1 MDKKLYISLIFS
13 NFVVEIKS
21 KSQENHMYNFCAKFR
36 QILDICKRHSENLVN
51 SLGNVPRVGVVP
63 RFSDLEVVALSLT
76 AEALG
81 IDSEN
86 CLFHRLS
93 LCKDAIPNL
102 ISRRQFND
110 RRKLT
115 AGLCEEIRKRIA
127 DEIDGGE
134 DRFIVD
140 SKPIEVCKPARSK
153 RCAMGR
159 GDIDRAP
166 SYGYC
171 ASQRKYY
178 YGYKLHGLTGTS
190 GVFHS
195 YDITAANVHD
205 INYLNDIKLEYRD
218 CGIVGDKGYLSA
230 EVQLDLFETA
240 NIRLETPSRSNQ
252 KDARP
257 FPTVLRKV
265 RKRIE
270 TNFSQLCDQ
279 FLFIR
284 NYAKNVDGL
293 FTRIIGKISAFTVLQ
308 YINKI
313 NNKPIG
319 QIKYALL

>member
-1 MDKKLYISLIFS
+1 M
-13 NFVVEIKS
+13 
-21 KSQENHMYNFCAKFR
+21 
-36 QILDICKRHSENLVN
+36 
-51 SLGNVPRVGVVP
+51 GVVP
-63 RFSDLEVVALSLT
+63 RFSDLEVIALSLT

-86 CLFHRLS
+86 YLFHQLS
-93 LCKDAIPNL
+93 KFKGEMPNL
-102 ISRRQFND
+102 ISRRQYND

-115 AGLCEEIRKRIA
+115 AGLCEEIRKRIV
-127 DEIDGGE
+127 DRIDGGE
-134 DRFIVD
+134 DCFIVD

-159 GDIDRAP
+159 GDTDRAP

-171 ASQRKYY
+171 ASQRKHY

-205 INYLNDIKLEYRD
+205 INYLNDVKLEYHD

-252 KDARP
+252 KEARP
-257 FPTVLRKV
+257 FPVVLRKV

-284 NYAKNVDGL
+284 NYAKNVNGL

-308 YINKI
+308 YINKT

>member
-1 MDKKLYISLIFS
+1 MHISLIFS
-13 NFVVEIKS
+13 NFVVENKN

-36 QILDICKRHSENLVN
+36 QILDICKCHSKNLVN

-63 RFSDLEVVALSLT
+63 RFSDLEVIAMSLT

-81 IDSEN
+81 LDSEN
-86 CLFHRLS
+86 RLFHMLS
-93 LCKDAIPNL
+93 QCKDEIPNL
-102 ISRRQFND
+102 ISRRQYND

-115 AGLCEEIRKRIA
+115 AGLCEEVRKRIVE
-127 DEIDGGE
+127 DIDGGE
-134 DRFIVD
+134 DCFIID
-140 SKPIEVCKPARSK
+140 SKPIEICKPARSK

-159 GDIDRAP
+159 DDIDRAP
-166 SYGYC
+166 AYGYC
-171 ASQRKYY
+171 ASQGKYY
-178 YGYKLHGLTGTS
+178 YGYKLHGLIGVG

-205 INYLNDIKLEYRD
+205 VNYLNDVRLEYHD
-218 CGIVGDKGYLSA
+218 CGIIGDKGYVSA

-252 KDARP
+252 KNARP
-257 FPTVLRKV
+257 FPAVFRKA

-270 TNFSQLCDQ
+270 TDFSQLCDQ
-279 FLFIR
+279 FLLIR

-293 FTRIIGKISAFTVLQ
+293 FTRIIGKVSAFTVLQ

-313 NNKPIG
+313 NNRPIG
-319 QIKYALL
+319 HVKYALF

>member
-1 MDKKLYISLIFS
+1 MIFS

-36 QILDICKRHSENLVN
+36 QILDICKCHSENLVN
-51 SLGNVPRVGVVP
+51 SQGNVPRVGVVP
-63 RFSDLEVVALSLT
+63 RFSDLEVIALSLT

-86 CLFHRLS
+86 YLFHQLS
-93 LCKDAIPNL
+93 KFKGEMPNL
-102 ISRRQFND
+102 ISRRQYND

-115 AGLCEEIRKRIA
+115 AGLCEEIRKRIV
-127 DEIDGGE
+127 DRIDGGE

-159 GDIDRAP
+159 GDTGRAP

-171 ASQRKYY
+171 ASQRKHY

-205 INYLNDIKLEYRD
+205 INYLNDVKLEYHG

-252 KDARP
+252 KEARP
-257 FPTVLRKV
+257 FPVVLRKV

-284 NYAKNVDGL
+284 NYAKNVNGL
-293 FTRIIGKISAFTVLQ
+293 FTRVIGKISAFTVLQ

>member
-1 MDKKLYISLIFS
+1 MIKKLYISLIFS

-21 KSQENHMYNFCAKFR
+21 KSQKNPMYNFCAKFR
-36 QILDICKRHSENLVN
+36 QILDICKLHSENLVN
-51 SLGNVPRVGVVP
+51 SLGNVPRVGKVP
-63 RFSDLEVVALSLT
+63 RFSDLEVIALSMT
-76 AEALG
+76 AEAFG
-81 IDSEN
+81 IDSESH
-86 CLFHRLS
+86 LFHQLS
-93 LCKDAIPNL
+93 KSKDEIPNL
-102 ISRRQFND
+102 VSRRQYND

-115 AGLCEEIRKRIA
+115 ASLCEEIRKRIV
-127 DEIDGGE
+127 DSIDGGE
-134 DRFIVD
+134 DCFIID

-159 GDIDRAP
+159 DDIDRAP

-171 ASQRKYY
+171 ASQGKYY
-178 YGYKLHGLTGTS
+178 YGYKLHGLTGVS

-205 INYLNDIKLEYRD
+205 INYLKDVKTEYHD
-218 CGIVGDKGYLSA
+218 CDIVGDKAYLSA

-240 NIRLETPSRSNQ
+240 NIKLETPSRSNQ
-252 KDARP
+252 KNAKP
-257 FPTVLRKV
+257 FPTVLRKA

-284 NYAKNVDGL
+284 NYAKNVNGL

-319 QIKYALL
+319 QVKYALL

>member
-1 MDKKLYISLIFS
+1 MDKKLHILLIFS

-21 KSQENHMYNFCAKFR
+21 ESQENHMYNFCAKFR

-63 RFSDLEVVALSLT
+63 RFSDLEVIALSL
-76 AEALG
+76 ASEALG

-93 LCKDAIPNL
+93 RCKNEIPNL
-102 ISRRQFND
+102 ISRRQYND

-134 DRFIVD
+134 DCFIVD
-140 SKPIEVCKPARSK
+140 SKPIEVCRPARSK
-153 RCAMGR
+153 CCAMGR
-159 GDIDRAP
+159 GDINRAP
-166 SYGYC
+166 AYGYC
-171 ASQRKYY
+171 ASQRRHY
-178 YGYKLHGLTGTS
+178 YGYKLHGLTGMS

-205 INYLNDIKLEYRD
+205 INYLNDIKLEYHD

-240 NIRLETPSRSNQ
+240 NIRLNTPARSNQ
-252 KDARP
+252 KNAKP
-257 FPTVLRKV
+257 FPTIFRKV

-293 FTRIIGKISAFTVLQ
+293 FMRIIGKISAFTVFQ
-308 YINKI
+308 YINKT

-319 QIKYALL
+319 QIKYALV